1 MYRNIRY
8 TLDRTHALQ
17 VPCAGRGWDESVF
30 SFVLDIYPAVVR
42 WECGNPEGI
51 SKRRGKGGKP
61 AFWLSMLSTP
71 SSFPTRI
78 CTRRRANRSL
88 ISAVRSFRQ
97 LGIVIV
103 LLVSYLTPAMA
114 CMVSDVQM
122 NAEERACC
130 RMMQNH
136 CEQMGMQ
143 SSHGCCQKAPQSSQ
157 DNALVTKGT
166 TYHPVVVAAIWPA
179 SPDWFQPVLS
189 TTERIEHLGYSPPQ
203 SPPGSISVLRI

>member
-1 MYRNIRY
+1 MWESRRDFQEEGEGWKAGI
-8 TLDRTHALQ
+8 LAFHAFH
-17 VPCAGRGWDESVF
+17 S
-30 SFVLDIYPAVVR
+30 
-42 WECGNPEGI
+42 
-51 SKRRGKGGKP
+51 
-61 AFWLSMLSTP
+61 

-78 CTRRRANRSL
+78 CTRRKANRSL
-88 ISAVRSFRQ
+88 IAVVRPFRQ

-143 SSHGCCQKAPQSSQ
+143 SSHGCCQKAPQSSH

-166 TYHPVVVAAIWPA
+166 TYHPVVVEAIWLA
-179 SPDWFQPVLS
+179 TSDWFQPVLC
-189 TTERIEHLGYSPPQ
+189 TTDRIEHLGYSPPQ